1 MGRNPNSHESLMP
14 TLQLARGPVFLIS
27 GVRLLLLCMTNRIS
41 RAIDLARIV
50 AADYPAPGA
59 DDLAGSSGRILR

>member
-1 MGRNPNSHESLMP
+1 
-14 TLQLARGPVFLIS
+14 
-27 GVRLLLLCMTNRIS
+27 MTNRIS